1 MLKCHSSVL
10 RMVLATH
17 TFMKKEKHCEV
28 TLNLTKMMTKSFA
41 SAVYTKDFELVFGI
55 IQVNLAIGILPF

>member
-1 MLKCHSSVL
+1 
-10 RMVLATH
+10 
-17 TFMKKEKHCEV
+17 MKKEKHCEV